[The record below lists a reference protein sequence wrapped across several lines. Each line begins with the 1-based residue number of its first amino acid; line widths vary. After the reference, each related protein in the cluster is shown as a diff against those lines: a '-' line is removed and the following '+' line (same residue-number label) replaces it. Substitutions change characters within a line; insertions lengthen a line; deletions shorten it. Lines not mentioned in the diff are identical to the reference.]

1 MTESSL
7 RKAGWG
13 QCANFIKN
21 RIAVFMHFI
30 RKKTLEGLVSHS
42 LLSETALS
50 VELDKRRIK
59 HHLLGLPRKQLQ
71 S

>member
-1 MTESSL
+1 
-7 RKAGWG
+7 
-13 QCANFIKN
+13 
-21 RIAVFMHFI
+21 MHFI